1 MTATDD
7 ERRIQPGSNRESA
20 RGLSDEQIF
29 CPFCHYN
36 LTANES
42 GRCPECGSFFDREIL
57 LRAAAEEARFVM
69 PWDSPEE
76 MPLLRRFW
84 DTLVLT
90 WFDPHRF
97 SLAFGA
103 IRRRS
108 RAGSFSIICLGL
120 IGAIIFTCSGI
131 GYAIS
136 IRGADSVAPARA
148 AEFVLSI
155 TTPLAILISFSSYVL
170 LLLLITSALLAI
182 GVRHGDGS
190 RHFRPWWTICRYSI
204 GHFTLLAP
212 VPVVTGLMS
221 VVVDLDFDISAM
233 LVGFSFLIGV
243 VLLWTATLRHV
254 VRERAGRSGKLRPRH
269 RVLGGLIGVTG
280 LLATIL
286 GGVVTVFAVEMVTR
300 YVRYNW

>member
-7 ERRIQPGSNRESA
+7 ERRIQPGSNRESSV
-20 RGLSDEQIF
+20 GLNDEQIF
-29 CPFCHYN
+29 CPCCHFN

-42 GRCPECGSFFDREIL
+42 GRCPECGSVFDREIL

-103 IRRRS
+103 IRHRS
-108 RAGSFSIICLGL
+108 RAGSFLVICLVL
-120 IGAIIFTCSGI
+120 IGAVVFICSGI

-136 IRGADSVAPARA
+136 IRGADSVVPARA
-148 AEFVLSI
+148 AELVLSI
-155 TTPLAILISFSSYVL
+155 AAPLAVLISFSLYVL
-170 LLLLITSALLAI
+170 VLLLITSARLTI

-212 VPVVTGLMS
+212 VPAVTGLMS
-221 VVVDLDFDISAM
+221 VVIDLDFDISAM

-269 RVLGGLIGVTG
+269 RVLLGVIGVTG

-286 GGVVTVFAVEMVTR
+286 GGAVTLFAVTMVTR
-300 YVRYNW
+300 YVEYRW